1 MRVVIDKTGL
11 ILEVHQ
17 DGAKRPTNLPCLG
30 KVVSPTEDVADRQR
44 KRFLMITRRNC
55 LIGIS
60 AVLVSA
66 PAIVRV
72 ESLMKVRGIAVPI
85 HPKNYYGFCDRLC
98 INSRYQNGELR
109 GRTLIRLIDEGLLKH
124 IPPAVLAYDLA
135 KWGTANCHWPPAK
148 NEEEFF
154 GRELRG
160 PTLLASSKDRPYDYK
175 PRDFSYVSWYGSN
188 RSI

>member
-1 MRVVIDKTGL
+1 
-11 ILEVHQ
+11 VHQ

-44 KRFLMITRRNC
+44 KRFFMITRRKW

-85 HPKNYYGFCDRLC
+85 HPKNYYGFCDRLW
-98 INSRYQNGELR
+98 INSRYRNGELR

-135 KWGTANCHWPPAK
+135 RWSTAELSLAAREERRRILWPRAK
-148 NEEEFF
+148 
-154 GRELRG
+154 G
-160 PTLLASSKDRPYDYK
+160 PSLARLVK
-175 PRDFSYVSWYGSN
+175 GQT
-188 RSI
+188 I